1 MPPSPADTLIAELV
15 GDLAPVRPLRFGPGL
30 AAALAAA
37 GVSTAA
43 VIALL
48 GLRPEWLAGA
58 VDPMHLVATGLYG
71 GLGLAAS
78 VTVIVMGRP
87 QVGNDHGGWRWA
99 ALMAALLPL
108 AGLIVAIGH
117 GAETLA
123 APAVQFGAECF
134 AVGAAASLLVL
145 GVLTAWLRRGAPT
158 APARAGLVAGVAAG
172 AFGSFAVSLHCPAN
186 DIVHIGI
193 WHSLAVV
200 AMAAVGWLA
209 IPRLVRW

>member
-117 GAETLA
+117 GAEALA
-123 APAVQFGAECF
+123 APAVRFGAECF

-145 GVLTAWLRRGAPT
+145 GVLTFWLRRGAPT

-172 AFGSFAVSLHCPAN
+172 AFGSFAVTVHCPAN

-200 AMAAVGWLA
+200 AMAAIGWLA